1 MRAALYLAVFVV
13 TVAFRYMLLGDG
25 FPNDHYVYITGGW
38 QMLFG
43 EWPTRDWVD
52 PGLPLMF
59 LASAGS
65 QALFGQTLFAEAVLV
80 SLAFGLGAVLTLAT
94 VSELTGSL
102 SLAVLASVLE
112 VAIVPRTYGY
122 PKILIYAAAF
132 LTFVRYIHRPD
143 TRRLVWMGVVLAIAF
158 LFRHDHGLFLGI
170 GAALTVLLTPDG
182 TPWTAK
188 LRRATLLAVGAG
200 ILVAP
205 YLVYV
210 QVEGGLWTY
219 LQTGIEFSRREAARQ
234 WHVWPYVFG
243 DPRPLRSALV
253 YELHA
258 LPALAVVVLMLVR
271 QHRDWARWAAAVVPL
286 AIVAVAI
293 NVNFI
298 RDPLETRLPDA
309 IVPGVVLGAW
319 LCARAMSA
327 QRRGL
332 MLTVCAA
339 GLVLFS
345 WSVAQAGNTLDAVRR
360 LDLVA
365 NWNHV
370 PTLLRLRTET
380 LLAPRAERQ
389 LPARTTL
396 ALVPFLEYVDRCT
409 TSEHRLIVGG
419 YMVDVPFFAKR
430 RFAGG
435 QQYFGGSFAGT
446 PDSERRVL
454 FRLRS
459 QVVPFAL
466 LPSDYDTAFERD
478 WPVVSG
484 YLATRYRL
492 LTNVEVTDETTVRVL
507 VDSAV
512 TPTGTDADT
521 GWPCFLPSAGPD
533 SPVNRRR

>member
-1 MRAALYLAVFVV
+1 MRAALYLAVFVA

-65 QALFGQTLFAEAVLV
+65 QALLGQTLFAEAVLV
-80 SLAFGLGAVLTLAT
+80 SVAFGLGAVLTVAAVT
-94 VSELTGSL
+94 ELTGSVG
-102 SLAVLASVLE
+102 LAVLASVLE

-122 PKILIYAAAF
+122 PKILVYAAAF
-132 LTFVRYIHRPD
+132 LTFVRYIRQPD
-143 TRRLVWMGVVLAIAF
+143 TRRLAWMVVVVAIAF
-158 LFRHDHGLFLGI
+158 LFRHDHGLFLGV
-170 GAALTVLLTPDG
+170 GAALTVMLTPDG
-182 TPWTAK
+182 TTTTAK
-188 LRRATLLAVGAG
+188 LRRVVLLALGAG
-200 ILVAP
+200 VLVAP
-205 YLVYV
+205 YLAYV
-210 QVEGGLWTY
+210 QLDGGLWTY

-234 WHVWPYVFG
+234 WHVWPRVFG

-253 YELHA
+253 YELHT
-258 LPALAVVVLMLVR
+258 LPVLAVCVLALR
-271 QHRDWARWAAAVVPL
+271 RGHRDWSRWVAAIVPMALVAVV
-286 AIVAVAI
+286 I

-319 LCARAMSA
+319 LCARAA
-327 QRRGL
+327 DARRRGPVL
-332 MLTVCAA
+332 AVCAA
-339 GLVLFS
+339 GLVLFT
-345 WSVAQAGNTLDAVRR
+345 WSVAQAGNTLDAVCR

-370 PTLLRLRTET
+370 PTLLRLRTDT

-389 LPARTTL
+389 LPARTTQ
-396 ALVPFLEYVDRCT
+396 ALVPFLEYLDRCT
-409 TSEHRLIVGG
+409 TSEHRLLIGG
-419 YMVDVPFFAKR
+419 YMVDVPFFARR

-435 QQYFGGSFAGT
+435 QQYFGGSFAGS

-484 YLATRYRL
+484 YLASRYRL
-492 LTNVEVTDETTVRVL
+492 LTRVEVTDETTVRVL
-507 VDSAV
+507 LDSAV
-512 TPTGTDADT
+512 TATGTDTQT

-533 SPVNRRR
+533 SPVNRAR